1 MGAVE
6 AFLWIVLGQSW
17 SFSKEPLSTP
27 EAVMRLRSEQ
37 GEQEILELLKVMSR
51 MAKSAKR
58 IEEITEVM
66 DNISFQAALLTLDA
80 NILAAESGKS
90 WDGLSSVK
98 SSVRDSSEEMYFQF
112 NLLLDEVS
120 DMKRLVGDKG
130 QRFAKSKDLN

>member
-1 MGAVE
+1 
-6 AFLWIVLGQSW
+6 
-17 SFSKEPLSTP
+17 
-27 EAVMRLRSEQ
+27 MRLRSEQ

-98 SSVRDSSEEMYFQF
+98 NSVRDSAEEMYFQF

-120 DMKRLVGDKG
+120 DMKRLMGDKG

>member
-1 MGAVE
+1 
-6 AFLWIVLGQSW
+6 
-17 SFSKEPLSTP
+17 
-27 EAVMRLRSEQ
+27 MRLRSEQ

-80 NILAAESGKS
+80 NILHAESGKS

-98 SSVRDSSEEMYFQF
+98 NSVRDSAEEMYFQF

-130 QRFAKSKDLN
+130 QRFAKTKDLN

>member
-1 MGAVE
+1 
-6 AFLWIVLGQSW
+6 
-17 SFSKEPLSTP
+17 
-27 EAVMRLRSEQ
+27 MRLRSEQ

-80 NILAAESGKS
+80 NILTAESGKS

-98 SSVRDSSEEMYFQF
+98 SSVRDSAEEMYFQF
-112 NLLLDEVS
+112 NLLLDEVA